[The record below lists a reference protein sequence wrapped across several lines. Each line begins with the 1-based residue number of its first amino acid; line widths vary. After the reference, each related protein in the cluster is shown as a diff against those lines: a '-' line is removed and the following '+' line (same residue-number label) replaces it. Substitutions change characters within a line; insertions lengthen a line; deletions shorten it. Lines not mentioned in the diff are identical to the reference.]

1 MMTSKVREGKHDTF
15 PGSTV
20 PEDETGPDPEP
31 APARPDG
38 YRYERP
44 RLDDSMSVRLLDGLN
59 AERFPRST
67 TIPQTDGQLAAHY
80 QVGPTSLPAAVP
92 TPPPEPSVLVRTSV
106 SVPLVMPPVP
116 RPSPVPR
123 PREDDSTIAMVL
135 PIRRPRWLVVGSAM
149 AAMTALGAFALV
161 LMHRE
166 MSPPSSA
173 AAQSAVEPAAGAPSL
188 QGTASAPFIEI
199 APLTTASTM
208 LPEPTAEPTV
218 KPVVTAPWRVAP
230 PRAAPL
236 KQASPATRHVAAS
249 REPDVPPS
257 SKIDKND
264 RE

>member
-1 MMTSKVREGKHDTF
+1 MTSKLRGEKHDTF

-80 QVGPTSLPAAVP
+80 QVGPKALPAAVP

-106 SVPLVMPPVP
+106 SVPLVVPTSPVP
-116 RPSPVPR
+116 RPS
-123 PREDDSTIAMVL
+123 EDDSTVAMVL
-135 PIRRPRWLVVGSAM
+135 PIRRPKWLVVGSAM
-149 AAMTALGAFALV
+149 AATTALGALGLV
-161 LMHRE
+161 VMHKQ
-166 MSPPSSA
+166 MSPPHSA
-173 AAQSAVEPAAGAPSL
+173 AASVEPAVEAPAPPVM
-188 QGTASAPFIEI
+188 ASAPFIEI
-199 APLTTASTM
+199 APLTTASALA
-208 LPEPTAEPTV
+208 LPEPSAEPTA
-218 KPVVTAPWRVAP
+218 KPVATAPWRAP
-230 PRAAPL
+230 TQRAAPP
-236 KQASPATRHVAAS
+236 KSASPTMRHVAAS
-249 REPDVPPS
+249 KEPDVPPS
-257 SKIDKND
+257 SKIDKSD